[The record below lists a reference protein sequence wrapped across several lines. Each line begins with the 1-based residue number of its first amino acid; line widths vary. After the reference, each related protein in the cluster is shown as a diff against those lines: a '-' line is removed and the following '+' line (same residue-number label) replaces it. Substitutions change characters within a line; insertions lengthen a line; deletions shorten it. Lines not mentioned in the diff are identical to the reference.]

1 MIAQFLITYGL
12 IFGPILAVVS
22 LYVLFFHNE
31 MED

>member
-1 MIAQFLITYGL
+1 MVLEFLVTYAL
-12 IFGPILAVVS
+12 IFGPILVVVS